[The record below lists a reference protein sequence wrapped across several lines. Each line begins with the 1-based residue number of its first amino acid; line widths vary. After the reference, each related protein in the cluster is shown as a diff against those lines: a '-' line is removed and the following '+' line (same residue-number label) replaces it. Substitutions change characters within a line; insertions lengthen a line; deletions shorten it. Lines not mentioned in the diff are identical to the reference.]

1 MGHIRQLP
9 SGSWRGFV
17 YAPDGDRV
25 KFVHEDYDVVDAW
38 MKKLEADKATGQ
50 FVDPRLGE
58 IPLAE
63 WFDECI
69 GEHGGEKGTI
79 NKIRSLWRTH
89 CAPQWGHWPLN
100 APSRKAAQNWVQDL
114 QEKRRARHR
123 GRNVLDPED
132 PDVPTLA
139 ASTVQD
145 IVHVMSWLYKRAMSE
160 TPPRILWNPFKDL
173 VLPRRH
179 ATVVDFYEP
188 DEVDALYPALEAR
201 PCGDRWR
208 TLVELGVDTGMR
220 PGEVFGLHWNRVDRR
235 RRLIHVAEVMTRDE
249 GIRPYPKS
257 TKSERTVPVSDEVLA
272 RMKRLMYGRPNDALV
287 FVGERG
293 APVKPDDFRN
303 KVWYPALD
311 VARLCGRRAP
321 GAEDQYLAGMCGR
334 ELCDDPDHRVRRL
347 PPSIWRHTAASW
359 LVQDGVELPEIQRLL
374 GHEDYATTLRYA
386 HLAPDNHDKIRA
398 AWERRK
404 MAG

>member
-123 GRNVLDPED
+123 GRNVLDRKTRTCRPS
-132 PDVPTLA
+132 PL
-139 ASTVQD
+139 
-145 IVHVMSWLYKRAMSE
+145 
-160 TPPRILWNPFKDL
+160 
-173 VLPRRH
+173 RRS
-179 ATVVDFYEP
+179 
-188 DEVDALYPALEAR
+188 
-201 PCGDRWR
+201 R
-208 TLVELGVDTGMR
+208 TSFT
-220 PGEVFGLHWNRVDRR
+220 
-235 RRLIHVAEVMTRDE
+235 
-249 GIRPYPKS
+249 
-257 TKSERTVPVSDEVLA
+257 
-272 RMKRLMYGRPNDALV
+272 
-287 FVGERG
+287 
-293 APVKPDDFRN
+293 
-303 KVWYPALD
+303 
-311 VARLCGRRAP
+311 
-321 GAEDQYLAGMCGR
+321 
-334 ELCDDPDHRVRRL
+334 
-347 PPSIWRHTAASW
+347 
-359 LVQDGVELPEIQRLL
+359 
-374 GHEDYATTLRYA
+374 
-386 HLAPDNHDKIRA
+386 
-398 AWERRK
+398 
-404 MAG
+404 